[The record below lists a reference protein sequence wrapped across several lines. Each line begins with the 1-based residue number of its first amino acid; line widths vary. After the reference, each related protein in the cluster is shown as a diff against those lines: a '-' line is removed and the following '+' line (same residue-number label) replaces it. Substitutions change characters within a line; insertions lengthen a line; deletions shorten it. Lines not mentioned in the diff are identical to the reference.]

1 MLLIS
6 KSRKSVVDL
15 NGGAVMINFEA
26 SHQEASGEFGKF
38 ITAVAPCIV
47 FVPFSKQEKR
57 IFLAYY
63 DTIEEAEEVF
73 NHFISAVKS
82 NKNFF
87 EFY

>member
-15 NGGAVMINFEA
+15 SGGAVMISYEA
-26 SHQEASGEFGKF
+26 THQELNVGKF
-38 ITAVAPCIV
+38 VTAVTPCIV

-82 NKNFF
+82 NKDFF

>member
-1 MLLIS
+1 MQLIS

-15 NGGAVMINFEA
+15 SGGAVMISYEA
-26 SHQEASGEFGKF
+26 THQELNGVGKF
-38 ITAVAPCIV
+38 ITAVTPCIV

-73 NHFISAVKS
+73 NHFINAVKS

>member
-15 NGGAVMINFEA
+15 NGGAVMISYEA
-26 SHQEASGEFGKF
+26 SHQEVGAGKF

-73 NHFISAVKS
+73 NHFINAVKS
-82 NKNFF
+82 NKDFF